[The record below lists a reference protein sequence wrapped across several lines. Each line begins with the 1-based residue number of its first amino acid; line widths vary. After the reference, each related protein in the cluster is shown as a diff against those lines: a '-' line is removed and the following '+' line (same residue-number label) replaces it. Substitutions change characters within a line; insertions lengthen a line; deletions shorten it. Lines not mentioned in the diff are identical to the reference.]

1 MRYEAF
7 LQIFRE
13 IREGMEGKGVNG
25 NLAHLRFS
33 NLQFTILLNGNLEA
47 PSLLPPKGE
56 VTRSNPFI
64 IDRML

>member
-25 NLAHLRFS
+25 NLAHLQFS